1 MKLFRISYYETQLYA
16 DKGYERWFKGP
27 VEVIVDEYGTHY
39 KLTLRESLYVETYE
53 DAVYFAKLHS
63 ASPKDIKVIEFSE
76 DFLDF
81 AAREKRIHFSFGE
94 FAFESRKLHKQSV
107 LSKLTDKYEKEY
119 IRYIFQL

>member
-39 KLTLRESLYVETYE
+39 KLTFRQAAYFDTCEEAVE
-53 DAVYFAKLHS
+53 FAERVPVTS
-63 ASPKDIKVIEFSE
+63 EGIKAIEFSE
-76 DFLDF
+76 DFLAF
-81 AAREKRIHFSFGE
+81 AARERRVHFSFGE
-94 FAFESRKLHKQSV
+94 FAFETRKLHKQSV